1 MVSYMINQIS
11 IIPGMHK
18 ILQISLIFL
27 LLPVMGFSQQADLEA
42 AMDRAVTAG
51 VDMQQIEQIR
61 QRAAGSV
68 SDATLADIM
77 APIADLAEKDM
88 PTEFMVQ
95 KVLEGFAKGIPSGR
109 MKPVLDAI
117 HAHTPRAVMIT
128 NRWVE
133 KPDVSPFIQ
142 ALGDQEPRFRNDLV
156 NASLKSL
163 TQQVSPEQIE
173 SVLNELGSTLV
184 LKDTSPHVIAAA
196 VGVLPDMPASMMN
209 SAGIRRVIA
218 KAIRG
223 GFSAADIQKLPGAMN
238 AAERRSQLPA
248 ASILSGMSTQIGNG
262 IPANQV
268 LQNLFNGNVNAGPPS
283 GVPGRPDGRPG
294 GKPDGRG
301 QGSGNG
307 NGGSGH

>member
-1 MVSYMINQIS
+1 MVSDMINQIS
-11 IIPGMHK
+11 LKPRMYK
-18 ILQISLIFL
+18 ILQISVIL
-27 LLPVMGFSQQADLEA
+27 LFIPAMNFSQKDDHKG
-42 AMDRAVTAG
+42 AMDRAAAAG
-51 VDMQQIEQIR
+51 VDMNQIEQIK

-95 KVLEGFAKGIPSGR
+95 KVLEGLAKGIPSGR

-117 HAHTPRAVMIT
+117 HAHTPTAVMIT

-209 SAGIRRVIA
+209 SAGIRR
-218 KAIRG
+218 
-223 GFSAADIQKLPGAMN
+223 
-238 AAERRSQLPA
+238 
-248 ASILSGMSTQIGNG
+248 
-262 IPANQV
+262 
-268 LQNLFNGNVNAGPPS
+268 
-283 GVPGRPDGRPG
+283 
-294 GKPDGRG
+294 
-301 QGSGNG
+301 
-307 NGGSGH
+307 